1 MISPFFR
8 DILAHSEAEIIVND
22 QLHTQLFHGDGEF
35 VISRFVFL
43 VSVVLLGEL
52 PFVYLFLTN
61 SDP

>member
-1 MISPFFR
+1 MISLFFR

-22 QLHTQLFHGDGEF
+22 LLHTQLFHGDGEF

-52 PFVYLFLTN
+52 HLFTFFDKF
-61 SDP
+61 DP